1 MSLSFNV
8 TLSDYRVLRYV
19 SRPCFAAV
27 NGATSGLDNTKIAN
41 IEYIPF
47 LQNAWDEEA
56 RRNIEKVVMPSEI
69 NWEMCHRWW
78 DYLSSLP
85 YFSSMIFDPNVNPVG
100 YQHGIKVNADFP
112 ADRVMLCLF
121 LLRAPQFQTGIV
133 RTWIHLIDKFQADPD
148 VAFVT
153 AFALNNK
160 PHATTNVNS
169 SEDPSDAIQRMYP
182 YSDQES
188 TIIFP
193 QYFSLKG
200 AKLLLNRLLCDT
212 PDEVLYHG
220 QQNYLSHTKKYNR
233 YTMRCKKALGR
244 FFAKKPGCGYS
255 TGNIQTVIW
264 NDIIHPSLR
273 DVDSESS
280 RVRLVSKHHQLSS
293 IPHVYYKLN
302 DDQIRQLLNLMAA

>member
-41 IEYIPF
+41 IEYLPF
-47 LQNAWDEEA
+47 LQNAWDEGA
-56 RRNIEKVVMPSEI
+56 RRNVEKIVMPDDI
-69 NWEMCHRWW
+69 NWEMCERWW
-78 DYLSSLP
+78 SYLNSLP
-85 YFSSMIFDPNVNPVG
+85 YFSGMILDSNTTPQG
-100 YQHGIKVNADFP
+100 YQHGIKVNTNYP

-121 LLRAPQFQTGIV
+121 LLRTPQFQTGIV

-160 PHATTNVNS
+160 PQSPNVNLS
-169 SEDPSDAIQRMYP
+169 KDPSDAIQRMYP

-220 QQNYLSHTKKYNR
+220 QQNYMSHTGKYNR
-233 YTMRCKKALGR
+233 FTMRCKNALGR

-264 NDIIHPSLR
+264 NDIICPSL
-273 DVDSESS
+273 DGEDYSAP
-280 RVRLVSKHHQLSS
+280 RVRKHHELGGM
-293 IPHVYYKLN
+293 PHVHYKLS
-302 DDQIRQLLNLMAA
+302 DDNIRQLLILMAA